1 MTAKKPKTR
10 DDVVLVE
17 IDDEALVYDPES
29 EGVDYLNAS
38 AKLVFQLCD
47 GTATPAQTASQIAE
61 AVGAPIETVQSDVQL
76 AVQRLGDLGLL
87 ERPTEATGAPA
98 ASADGEPAE
107 RKSPIRLDV
116 RPGPC
121 TEKVDRLAWPVE
133 QSYEFGPYQLGV
145 RTNSE
150 RFGAWL
156 EDTLSQYRR
165 SERIGPLYSVL
176 IPEAGSRQREK
187 FNVLYRESLVLARTL
202 DVAELVRT
210 LRFELESFLFAA
222 WDKAIVMESAVV
234 STGGACALVP
244 SLTASELSRDRKRA
258 ERAGLSAPPGGRM
271 AIDPDLGR
279 LVPIPSQLR
288 VLEDAIGELVGV
300 ESASQVR
307 SSSADDELPTFDIVC
322 LPSLLTETQFESI
335 SRAATVHLLVDLVPN
350 LPRLGARALEGLAR
364 LTERVPCYRITSKP
378 DQMLDALAA
387 AITSHSAD
395 AKVAQ

>member
-1 MTAKKPKTR
+1 MTPKKPKTR

-29 EGVDYLNAS
+29 EGVDYLNSS

-47 GTATPAQTASQIAE
+47 GTATVAQTASQIAE
-61 AVGAPIETVQSDVQL
+61 AVGTSIETVQKDVRV
-76 AVQRLGDLGLL
+76 AVRRLRDLGLL
-87 ERPTEATGAPA
+87 ERPTEATGALA

-107 RKSPIRLDV
+107 RQSPIRLDV
-116 RPGPC
+116 QPGPC

-145 RTNSE
+145 RTNSA

-156 EDTLSQYRR
+156 ADTLAQYRR

-210 LRFELESFLFAA
+210 LRFELESFLFAE
-222 WDKAIVMESAVV
+222 WDEAIVMESAVV
-234 STGGACALVP
+234 STDGASALVP

-258 ERAGLSAPPGGRM
+258 ERAGISAPPGGRM
-271 AIDPDLGR
+271 AIDPVLGR
-279 LVPIPSQLR
+279 PVPIPSQLA
-288 VLEDAIGELVGV
+288 VLDDALGGLVGV
-300 ESASQVR
+300 EHASLVS
-307 SSSADDELPTFDIVC
+307 SSSAGDGLPAFDVVC
-322 LPSLLTETQFESI
+322 LPSPLTEAPRESI
-335 SRAATVHLLVDLVPN
+335 SRAAAVHMLVDLVPN

-364 LTERVPCYRITSKP
+364 LTERVPCYRITPKS
-378 DQMLDALAA
+378 DLMLDALTA
-387 AITSHSAD
+387 AIRSPAD
-395 AKVAQ
+395 AKVAR

>member
-17 IDDEALVYDPES
+17 IDDEVLVYDPES

-47 GTATPAQTASQIAE
+47 GDGDTGPDCVPDRGSSRGTDRNGAKRRASGCAAARRPQPARALDRSH
-61 AVGAPIETVQSDVQL
+61 
-76 AVQRLGDLGLL
+76 R
-87 ERPTEATGAPA
+87 APA

-107 RKSPIRLDV
+107 RKPPICLDV

-121 TEKVDRLAWPVE
+121 TEKVDRLAWTEE

-165 SERIGPLYSVL
+165 SEIIGSLYSVL

-210 LRFELESFLFAA
+210 LRFELESFLFAE
-222 WDKAIVMESAVV
+222 WDEAIVMESAVV

-300 ESASQVR
+300 ESSQVPAT
-307 SSSADDELPTFDIVC
+307 SADDELPTFDVVC
-322 LPSLLTETQFESI
+322 LPSLLTELSS
-335 SRAATVHLLVDLVPN
+335 SRS
-350 LPRLGARALEGLAR
+350 
-364 LTERVPCYRITSKP
+364 RVPPPCTCS
-378 DQMLDALAA
+378 
-387 AITSHSAD
+387 
-395 AKVAQ
+395 